1 MMASVHRPRP
11 AAAPGRGHRGRR
23 GPARGVGI
31 DAVGPYRIGHPGP
44 GGLIFG
50 YATVSEQAIAEGIAR
65 FARAIGE
72 L

>member
-1 MMASVHRPRP
+1 VVG
-11 AAAPGRGHRGRR
+11 AARR
-23 GPARGVGI
+23 AGVGI